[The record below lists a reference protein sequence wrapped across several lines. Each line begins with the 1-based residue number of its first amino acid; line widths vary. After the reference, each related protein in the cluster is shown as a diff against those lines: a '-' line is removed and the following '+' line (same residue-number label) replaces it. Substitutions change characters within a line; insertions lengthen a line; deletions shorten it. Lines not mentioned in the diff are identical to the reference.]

1 MFETIEYPQFSSVS
15 QLCPTFCNHMNS
27 SMPGLPV
34 YHQLPDSTQTHV
46 HWVGDEIQPSPL
58 CCPLLLLPPIPPSI
72 RVFSNES
79 TICMRWSKYW
89 SFSFSIIPSKE
100 HPGFISFRRDW
111 LDLLVS
117 NDTYPSLSSPLQH
130 HTTLNSCPY
139 FALFLISHFNFAC
152 LLDILAHL
160 SN

>member
-1 MFETIEYPQFSSVS
+1 MSDSLWPWIAACQVSLSITIYWSSLKLTSVES
-15 QLCPTFCNHMNS
+15 VIPS
-27 SMPGLPV
+27 SHL
-34 YHQLPDSTQTHV
+34 
-46 HWVGDEIQPSPL
+46 IL
-58 CCPLLLLPPIPPSI
+58 CCPLFLLPPIPPSI

>member
-1 MFETIEYPQFSSVS
+1 MSDSLWPWIAACQVSLSITIYWSSLKLTSVES
-15 QLCPTFCNHMNS
+15 VIPS
-27 SMPGLPV
+27 SHL
-34 YHQLPDSTQTHV
+34 
-46 HWVGDEIQPSPL
+46 IL
-58 CCPLLLLPPIPPSI
+58 CCPLFLLPPIPPSI

-100 HPGFISFRRDW
+100 HPGFISFRRGW